1 MPRDAYEVLG
11 VPRDADEAQ
20 VKKAFRKLARE
31 LHPDVNAHDPQA
43 EEKFKEAA
51 EAYEI
56 LSDAERRQVYD
67 RYGHEGL
74 RNGGRAP
81 NFDAFGS
88 VSDLF
93 EAFFGGGGRSGPAP
107 GGDVAVA
114 LDVSLADAARGA
126 AIDVTYEAVDRCERC
141 HGNGAEPGTPIVT
154 CERCGGNGVLRGV
167 SRTPFGQVMRTV
179 DCDVCGGDGK
189 RPTEPCERCGG
200 RGREVAE
207 RTLRVDVPAGIAD
220 GQRIRLSGHG
230 HAGEAGAP
238 SGDLYVLVNVAE
250 DERFVRDGDDLVT
263 VVDVPATV
271 AALGARINVATL
283 DGPQEVGLDA
293 GTQPGE
299 TITLRGQGMPIL
311 RRPGRRGDLRAI
323 VNVII
328 PRKLSREQREIVE
341 QLAATLHDDNLRQDE
356 GLVSKLK
363 RALRVLIRLGIRV
376 AKTDADLV
384 LAELLELVPQGVEE
398 RELGPDTIEYG
409 VYGAE
414 GELPELHALQAA
426 AGTALVEVVTEQ
438 VADDWAD
445 RWRAFHVPVEI
456 AGRMLVRPPSSP
468 PPEDPAII
476 DLVIDPAQAFGTG
489 AHPTTKLCLE
499 LLLDLESAGP
509 FMDLGCGS
517 GVLAIAAARLGWAPV
532 EGVDFD
538 PLSVTAT
545 IENAEVTAPR

>member
-1 MPRDAYEVLG
+1 MARDAYEVLG
-11 VPRDADEAQ
+11 VPRDADEGQ

-31 LHPDVNAHDPQA
+31 LHPDVNAHDPEA

-107 GGDVAVA
+107 GADVAVA

-189 RPTEPCERCGG
+189 RPTQPCERCDG
-200 RGREVAE
+200 RGREISE

-271 AALGARINVATL
+271 AALGARISVPTL
-283 DGPQEVGLDA
+283 DGPHDVGLDA

-299 TITLRGQGMPIL
+299 TITLRGQGMPVL
-311 RRPGRRGDLRAI
+311 RRPGRRGDLRAV
-323 VNVII
+323 VNVVI

-341 QLAATLHDDNLRQDE
+341 QLAATLHEDNLRQDE

-363 RALRVLIRLGIRV
+363 RALRV
-376 AKTDADLV
+376 
-384 LAELLELVPQGVEE
+384 
-398 RELGPDTIEYG
+398 
-409 VYGAE
+409 
-414 GELPELHALQAA
+414 
-426 AGTALVEVVTEQ
+426 
-438 VADDWAD
+438 
-445 RWRAFHVPVEI
+445 
-456 AGRMLVRPPSSP
+456 
-468 PPEDPAII
+468 
-476 DLVIDPAQAFGTG
+476 
-489 AHPTTKLCLE
+489 
-499 LLLDLESAGP
+499 
-509 FMDLGCGS
+509 
-517 GVLAIAAARLGWAPV
+517 
-532 EGVDFD
+532 
-538 PLSVTAT
+538 
-545 IENAEVTAPR
+545 